1 MSREAEIESKLHHYF
16 FSVLEKRGFTIEGI
30 RFNEPKTQYP
40 VNGKRADLAVILAE
54 GQRPLL
60 IIETKKKYEERGYY
74 RAIRNIMPTSRVV
87 IDQAL
92 EYANYSGADYFA
104 TTNGRVFALFRRPVK
119 GEKFSFDTHR
129 VLIKERIVVSE
140 AFAEEI
146 LITVAKL
153 YRQVPVAVTPLDW
166 SFIIVLRDFVN
177 WLSESVEPLI
187 RKTLRADAEF
197 RAKYGKFAEEV
208 GYKPDAA
215 QLAKEMSY
223 VFMNKIVFYK
233 VLERHYKELG
243 TRKLKPISAPDAK
256 AYLNTLY
263 SFFSKA
269 VEVTGDFEPV
279 FYTEIYDEIE
289 IPDDSFVFEGINAFI
304 EDMEHHKLED
314 LSSDV
319 VGFIYEELIPA
330 RERHAL
336 GQFYTPPAIAELIT
350 KWAVRKGD
358 DKVWT
363 LVVGLARFSLRLI
376 DVCLS

>member
-1 MSREAEIESKLHHYF
+1 
-16 FSVLEKRGFTIEGI
+16 
-30 RFNEPKTQYP
+30 
-40 VNGKRADLAVILAE
+40 
-54 GQRPLL
+54 
-60 IIETKKKYEERGYY
+60 
-74 RAIRNIMPTSRVV
+74 
-87 IDQAL
+87 
-92 EYANYSGADYFA
+92 
-104 TTNGRVFALFRRPVK
+104 LFRRPVK

-243 TRKLKPISAPDAK
+243 IRKLKPISAPDAK
-256 AYLNTLY
+256 TYLSTLY

-289 IPDDSFVFEGINAFI
+289 IPDDTFVCEGINAFI
-304 EDMEHHKLED
+304 EDMEHHRLED

-330 RERHAL
+330 R
-336 GQFYTPPAIAELIT
+336 
-350 KWAVRKGD
+350 
-358 DKVWT
+358 
-363 LVVGLARFSLRLI
+363 
-376 DVCLS
+376 